1 MYWYLCYK
9 DEVDSDVLLC
19 GASFQETTCGLKQ
32 NVAQYSSMEIYSF
45 CVTTTCTV
53 YPVSMRDSMQI
64 VKQYK
69 L

>member
-32 NVAQYSSMEIYSF
+32 NVAQYSLMEIY
-45 CVTTTCTV
+45 TV
-53 YPVSMRDSMQI
+53 SV
-64 VKQYK
+64 
-69 L
+69 